1 MKENFLTRLFGGSRR
16 DQTPQTVIISEGVS
30 LSDAILRVVLDCLVP
45 KEIRHKPGVLKV
57 SYKIGY
63 TFITRD
69 LDISE
74 AEYEE
79 VVEGGER

>member
-1 MKENFLTRLFGGSRR
+1 MKENFLTRLFNRGGAAGK
-16 DQTPQTVIISEGVS
+16 PAVIISEGVN
-30 LSDAILRVVLDCLVP
+30 LSDALQRVVLDCLVP
-45 KEIRHKPGVLKV
+45 KEIRYKPGTLKV

-74 AEYEE
+74 GEYEDIT
-79 VVEGGER
+79 EGGAL